1 MPRLGA
7 TGTQPGTQRRDQVRA
22 TLSRDRILGAAV
34 ALADRDGIAALSM
47 RNLARD
53 LGVDPMSLYNHV
65 RDKDALLEGAVDL
78 VIADIEPVLDG
89 PDWRASLR
97 ATVYAAR
104 STLKRHPWAKGVIQT
119 RTSGTP
125 AFLRYMEAVLTIFH
139 DGGVPIGVAHHA
151 VHILGSR
158 LLGFSQDLF
167 DDPDRRPDPDV
178 SALQARQLA
187 LAYPRVGELA
197 MAVSHDGGLG
207 GCDDDT
213 EFGVALELTLD
224 GLERLLSTG

>member
-7 TGTQPGTQRRDQVRA
+7 TGTQPGTQRRDPVRA
-22 TLSRDRILGAAV
+22 TLSRDRILSAAV

-97 ATVYAAR
+97 ATVYA
-104 STLKRHPWAKGVIQT
+104 
-119 RTSGTP
+119 
-125 AFLRYMEAVLTIFH
+125 
-139 DGGVPIGVAHHA
+139 
-151 VHILGSR
+151 
-158 LLGFSQDLF
+158 
-167 DDPDRRPDPDV
+167 
-178 SALQARQLA
+178 
-187 LAYPRVGELA
+187 
-197 MAVSHDGGLG
+197 
-207 GCDDDT
+207 
-213 EFGVALELTLD
+213 
-224 GLERLLSTG
+224 